1 MRALWEGV
9 RKWRARADRRGGGGG
24 STQLHVYVVAA
35 VANLPPPPPGGCML
49 HGMSMSTLALQCQ
62 QVRCPNC
69 STTLP
74 LLACEIRLP

>member
-1 MRALWEGV
+1 MAGSGRQAGGRRRLNSAACV
-9 RKWRARADRRGGGGG
+9 RRSRCRK
-24 STQLHVYVVAA
+24 
-35 VANLPPPPPGGCML
+35 PPPPTTCML